1 MNILII
7 EDEVA
12 TARDLQASIKVLRPA
27 CRIVGIVDS
36 VEAGL
41 EWFELHTMPDLI
53 FSDIQLGDGL
63 VFDIFRQARVRCPVV
78 FCTAYDQYA
87 IEAFRNNGIDYLLK
101 PLEEGLLK
109 QCLDKIDLL
118 LKRAPAEGES
128 PEVSAFLSSMPGTP
142 KSYKST
148 FLVSYREKL
157 IPVNIHDVLFFR
169 IAGEAVELHTRLNQQ
184 FRLPDSLDRI
194 ESLVDPSLF
203 YRANRQFLVAFSAI
217 REVELYFERKLLV
230 HLVQATPEPII
241 ISKAKATDFIAWME
255 SH

>member
-1 MNILII
+1 MNVLII
-7 EDEVA
+7 EDEIA
-12 TARDLQASIKVLRPA
+12 TARDLEASIKALRPTY
-27 CRIVGIVDS
+27 RIVGIVDS

-41 EWFELHTMPDLI
+41 EWFELHTLPDLI

-63 VFDIFRQARVRCPVV
+63 VFDIFRQVRVQCPVV

-101 PLEEGLLK
+101 PLEEDLLK

-118 LKRAPAEGES
+118 LKRPPAEGER
-128 PEVSAFLSSMPGTP
+128 PDLSSFLLSMSATP

-169 IAGEAVELHTRLNQQ
+169 VAGEAVELHTKSNHQY
-184 FRLPDSLDRI
+184 RLPDSLDRI

-203 YRANRQFLVAFSAI
+203 YRANRQFLVGFSGI

-230 HLVQATPEPII
+230 HLVVPSPEPII